1 MDKITQHKFFF
12 LILSLLIS
20 LPFLISLPRVKTVD
34 NVDYFTLENDPD
46 IHFYDGIKKIFG
58 NDEFFI
64 IALKK
69 DNIFTYKN
77 LTLLKDITD
86 DLEQL
91 DDIREI
97 KSLANV
103 NDTLGEKDFFIV
115 QKFLENLTDNKK
127 KIADLKKRALSNPLY
142 LKNFIS
148 PDGKT
153 TAIIVSVYNRPNEP
167 EYRKILIGKCRKIL
181 DKYRSRTG
189 KIYMAG
195 WTTTDL
201 FLSQYM
207 KKDIETFIPITYI
220 FIAFAVFLFFR
231 NIWLTIIATLNIS
244 ICMGSTMGLFPL
256 FHITL
261 NNVTTIVPPVVMA
274 LALCDTVH
282 IFSYLNKDTLIE
294 FQTKEKALAHI
305 LKKVFIPC
313 FLTTLTTAV
322 GFLSLFLSR
331 IPPIQDFALVASCG
345 MVFEFLFS
353 FIFLPPVLLMFD
365 QNKIFRIKQN
375 EDKVNLIFVKIADF
389 IKNNYKRICYA
400 GILIMIVSCWSASM
414 IKVET
419 NLLDYFKKNSKIRI
433 ATNFIEKNLAG
444 IETLDI
450 SLSAAK
456 EDAFKYPDN
465 LKLIQKIQKYINGVK
480 GVDKTISIVDFI
492 KNMNQSFHNENKKYF
507 SIPNSKA
514 LISQY
519 LLLYNSD
526 DLDHFVNEAFNHA
539 KISIR
544 LSAHSTGGQKK
555 IINEISSFINKL
567 KTKDVKI
574 RITGR
579 SLQNVNTIDALVKGQ
594 IYSLTA
600 AAGVIIFILFIFLK
614 SFSLGCIS
622 IFPNLFPILLNFGI
636 MGLFKIPL
644 NTATA
649 LISAIAI
656 GIAVD
661 DTIHFLS
668 EFKLNLSKGNNTQQS
683 VIKSL
688 LSKGKAMSVSSL
700 ILCIGFGVMVF
711 SRFVPTINFGVLS
724 SIIMITALMGDI
736 FILPSVVL
744 FLSDMGL
751 KFYKKN
757 KEITNDI

>member
-1 MDKITQHKFFF
+1 MDKITQHKVFF
-12 LILSLLIS
+12 LILSLLIA
-20 LPFLISLPRVKTVD
+20 LPFFIQLPKVKTVD

-46 IHFYDGIKKIFG
+46 IHFYDEIKKIFG

-64 IALKK
+64 IAFKK

-77 LTLLKDITD
+77 LTLLKEITN
-86 DLEQL
+86 DLENL
-91 DDIREI
+91 NDIREV

-103 NDTLGEKDFFIV
+103 NDTIGENNFFIV
-115 QKFLENLTDNKK
+115 RKFLENLTDNKK
-127 KIADLKKRALSNPLY
+127 DITKLKKRALSNPLY

-153 TAIIVSVYNRPNEP
+153 TAIVVSVYNRPNDP
-167 EYRKILIGKCRKIL
+167 EYRKRLIGKCKQIL

-189 KIYMAG
+189 RIYMAG

-201 FLSQYM
+201 YLSQYM
-207 KKDIETFIPITYI
+207 KKDIATFIPVTYI

-274 LALCDTVH
+274 LALCDTIH
-282 IFSYLNKDTLIE
+282 IFSYLHKDTLME
-294 FQTKEKALAHI
+294 YETKEKALAHI
-305 LKKVFIPC
+305 LKKVFMPC
-313 FLTTLTTAV
+313 FLTTITTAV

-345 MVFEFLFS
+345 MVFEFFFS

-365 QNKIFRIKQN
+365 QNKIFKIKQN
-375 EDKVNLIFVKIADF
+375 KDRVNLIFIKIADF
-389 IKNNYKRICYA
+389 VKNNYKRICYI
-400 GILIMIVSCWSASM
+400 GIFIMVVSCWFASM

-419 NLLDYFKKNSKIRI
+419 NLLDYFKQDSKIRI

-450 SLSAAK
+450 SFSSAR
-456 EDAFKYPDN
+456 EDAFKHPDK
-465 LKLIQKIQKYINGVK
+465 LELIQKIQKYVNGIK
-480 GVDKTISIVDFI
+480 GVGKTISIVDFM
-492 KNMNQSFHNENKKYF
+492 KNMNRSFHNGNKKYF
-507 SIPNSKA
+507 SIPLSEA

-519 LLLYNSD
+519 LLLYDSD

-539 KISIR
+539 KMSIR

-555 IINEISSFINKL
+555 IIKKISEFIHKL
-567 KTKDVKI
+567 KTNDIKI

-600 AAGVIIFILFIFLK
+600 AAGVIILILFMSLK

-668 EFKLNLSKGNNTQQS
+668 EFKLNLLKGNTSKES

-724 SIIMITALMGDI
+724 SIIMLTALMGDI
-736 FILPSVVL
+736 FILPSAVL

-751 KFYKKN
+751 KFL
-757 KEITNDI
+757 